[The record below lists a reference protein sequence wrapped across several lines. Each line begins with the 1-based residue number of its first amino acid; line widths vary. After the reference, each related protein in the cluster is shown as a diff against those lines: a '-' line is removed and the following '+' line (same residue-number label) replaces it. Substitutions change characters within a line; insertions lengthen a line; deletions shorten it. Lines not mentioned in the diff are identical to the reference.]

1 MAKKG
6 KQKEE
11 QLEQQETL
19 KEEQISQVEQ
29 EVQQGQSA
37 TMRSLRYV
45 GKTINHFSHNG
56 VLYQLVPNTVY
67 INLPECEQVKRL
79 IQKGELKEL

>member
-1 MAKKG
+1 MAKKE

-11 QLEQQETL
+11 QLEQKETL
-19 KEEQISQVEQ
+19 NEEQTSQVEQ
-29 EVQQGQSA
+29 EAQVEQSE
-37 TMRSLRYV
+37 TTRRLRYV

-56 VLYQLVPNTVY
+56 TLYQLIPNTVY

>member
-1 MAKKG
+1 MAKKE
-6 KQKEE
+6 KQKKE
-11 QLEQQETL
+11 QLEQILQ
-19 KEEQISQVEQ
+19 EEQPEQ
-29 EVQQGQSA
+29 KEQTTQQ
-37 TMRSLRYV
+37 RLRYV

-56 VLYQLVPNTVY
+56 TLYQLIPNTVY